1 MFFFD
6 GLKNNEANKHIKKF
20 NNRRYVEMVNLA
32 PSEPWLYLII
42 FGSFM
47 VFILTFGLII
57 GLTQRRKKKK
67 AGEVALAEQEK

>member
-1 MFFFD
+1 
-6 GLKNNEANKHIKKF
+6 
-20 NNRRYVEMVNLA
+20 MVNLA